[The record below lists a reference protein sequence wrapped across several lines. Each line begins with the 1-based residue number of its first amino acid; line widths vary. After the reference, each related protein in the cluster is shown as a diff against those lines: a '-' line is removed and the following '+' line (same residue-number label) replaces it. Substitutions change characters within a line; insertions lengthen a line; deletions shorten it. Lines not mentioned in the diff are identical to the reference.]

1 MLWLFVLE
9 QGLAA
14 RHNGFAARRPYVDIT
29 NRHKKIASDL
39 SDRVL
44 SDVQTGI
51 GKTRTLL
58 YWSSR
63 QANHED
69 FFNFKENDWFH
80 FSYKDRWQLQYLA
93 QHHAVSL

>member
-1 MLWLFVLE
+1 MVVRSRAGSGGKT
-9 QGLAA
+9 QRVCCAQTI
-14 RHNGFAARRPYVDIT
+14 RRYYQSAQ
-29 NRHKKIASDL
+29 KIDSDL